1 MTRLEIQPVNSIIE
15 ENDQLI
21 LPNLPMKYNKVYII
35 YINNFI
41 QYVYIW
47 NVYSKTQYLIVN
59 VLGFFFYLCET

>member
-1 MTRLEIQPVNSIIE
+1 MMRLEIQPVNSIIE
-15 ENDQLI
+15 ENDQLK
-21 LPNLPMKYNKVYII
+21 LPKLPMKYNKVYII

-59 VLGFFFYLCET
+59 VFFF